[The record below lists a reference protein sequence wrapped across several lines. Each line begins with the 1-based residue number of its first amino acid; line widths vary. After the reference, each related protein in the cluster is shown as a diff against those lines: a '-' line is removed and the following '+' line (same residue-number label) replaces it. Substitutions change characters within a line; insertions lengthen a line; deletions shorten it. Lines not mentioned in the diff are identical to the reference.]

1 MRYKNGWLF
10 RHLCEKPAL
19 KNPAIKN
26 SPIKNENG
34 EERKEGEEGGRI
46 NDSISSESNADL
58 VLFEKVLKFF
68 WLNRLC

>member
-1 MRYKNGWLF
+1 VDVHEIEMDTMGGKENV
-10 RHLCEKPAL
+10 K
-19 KNPAIKN
+19 
-26 SPIKNENG
+26 KNENK
-34 EERKEGEEGGRI
+34 EEKKEGEEGGRI